1 MDKIFGK
8 HQKNKVLRITL
19 FFGII
24 LIVAIGAFR
33 FFNLKNFIGD
43 KIGSFSKKSSEIQN
57 TNTEKSKTAS
67 CTRTTRLENK
77 PQYDRALSLIAERYE
92 VWEKSPGLNTFPSQL
107 TNCIKIVE
115 SDVRASQKVEG
126 YFEFNGEEIKD
137 NYFPIYVDK
146 DYSYSDDIVN
156 ALLLVHEITHVRQY
170 LDLLNGKDNLSCIDK
185 EVEAFFGEW
194 EFSRFQGDETN
205 KSIDLRIKYDED
217 LNPQLQIIK
226 SINNYIVSQKFVGLV
241 ELCKD
246 ESSNN
251 PCSKIIDD
259 HQKQMIKEIVVSD
272 DYYQK
277 QCELQ

>member
-1 MDKIFGK
+1 MGKI
-8 HQKNKVLRITL
+8 
-19 FFGII
+19 
-24 LIVAIGAFR
+24 
-33 FFNLKNFIGD
+33 
-43 KIGSFSKKSSEIQN
+43 
-57 TNTEKSKTAS
+57 
-67 CTRTTRLENK
+67 
-77 PQYDRALSLIAERYE
+77 
-92 VWEKSPGLNTFPSQL
+92 
-107 TNCIKIVE
+107 
-115 SDVRASQKVEG
+115 
-126 YFEFNGEEIKD
+126 
-137 NYFPIYVDK
+137 IY
-146 DYSYSDDIVN
+146 
-156 ALLLVHEITHVRQY
+156 
-170 LDLLNGKDNLSCIDK
+170 
-185 EVEAFFGEW
+185 
-194 EFSRFQGDETN
+194 QGDETN